1 VRGMLELAAAA
12 RKSVDY
18 RLSHKGGQTGW
29 SRAWIINMFARFAD
43 GDQAHDSINA
53 LLRDNTTKTLLDLHP
68 PGIFQIDGNLGA
80 TAGIAEMLLQSHTG
94 DLELLP
100 ALPKAWPTG
109 DVKGL
114 RARGGYEVD
123 LAWSAGRLRTAT
135 IKPQF
140 AGVTRV
146 RVPNASDIRIESAG
160 KPVPSTHPE
169 PGVIAFDAKAGETY
183 ELH

>member
-1 VRGMLELAAAA
+1 
-12 RKSVDY
+12 
-18 RLSHKGGQTGW
+18 
-29 SRAWIINMFARFAD
+29 
-43 GDQAHDSINA
+43 
-53 LLRDNTTKTLLDLHP
+53 
-68 PGIFQIDGNLGA
+68 
-80 TAGIAEMLLQSHTG
+80 MLLQSHTG

-100 ALPKAWPTG
+100 ALPKAWATG

-146 RVPNASDIRIESAG
+146 RIPNASDIKIESGG
-160 KPVPSTHPE
+160 KPVPVTRPE
-169 PGVIAFDAKAGETY
+169 PGVLAFDAKAGETY